1 MYIRLNFTGN
11 QDLTTKEIEK
21 LKETLSDDIE
31 CDQLY
36 RKEGG
41 KIETFYSWNDTLDPN
56 DKEIETGKKKLVEP
70 IDKYRLNITKEYL
83 ADFELFIQKHPDLKI
98 NFRGTPPTLAH
109 DYSSLINQ
117 IVSIQNKFENALKT
131 FDQQIEFNQKCDVHV
146 SNLGLLSINQLGY
159 AIDFCTDN
167 LQELINNGWRI
178 IACCVQPDGRRPDYI
193 LGKYNPDDNNCKCI
207 KF

>member
-98 NFRGTPPTLAH
+98 NFRGTPPTIAH